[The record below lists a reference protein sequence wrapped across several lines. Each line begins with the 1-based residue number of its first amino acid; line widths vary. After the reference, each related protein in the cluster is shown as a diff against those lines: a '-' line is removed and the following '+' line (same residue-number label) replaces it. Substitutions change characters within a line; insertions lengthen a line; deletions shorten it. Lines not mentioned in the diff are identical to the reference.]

1 MNTSHAMPWSEL
13 LQELMRMC
21 NERRTG
27 TLFIATNDNRLARIA
42 LKDGVISAVE
52 FQRKQGLAAIKLM
65 QSILAGTWRFNEE
78 LMLVSGVQALPS
90 TPGLLKMLADKS
102 GASDSAPLA
111 PEPTA
116 PSAAQAPTAM
126 GPVGGAAQGANKQR
140 FSFVDVSEL
149 LQVKELI
156 TAELIAIIGPM
167 GKLVC
172 DDHLGTLTD
181 RRAVMMAIEKIAEE
195 IDDPDLERQ
204 FKLSVAE
211 KLQDLQ
217 KGRKG

>member
-1 MNTSHAMPWSEL
+1 MNASHAMPWGEL
-13 LQELMRMC
+13 LQELIRMC

-27 TLFIATNDNRLARIA
+27 TLFIATNDNRLARVA

-78 LMLVSGVQALPS
+78 LMLVSGVQSLPS
-90 TPGLLKMLADKS
+90 TPGLLKMLADKP
-102 GASDSAPLA
+102 GSDSALPAHELSVPQTLPPQQPGA
-111 PEPTA
+111 GTL
-116 PSAAQAPTAM
+116 
-126 GPVGGAAQGANKQR
+126 GAAKQR

-156 TAELIAIIGPM
+156 TAELIGIIGPM

-172 DDHLGTLTD
+172 EDHLSALTD
-181 RRAVMMAIEKIAEE
+181 RRSVMMAIEKIAAE

-211 KLQDLQ
+211 KLQDVQ
-217 KGRKG
+217 KGRK

>member
-1 MNTSHAMPWSEL
+1 MNASHAMPWGEL
-13 LQELMRMC
+13 LQELVRMC

-78 LMLVSGVQALPS
+78 LMLVSGVQSLPS
-90 TPGLLKMLADKS
+90 TPGLLRMLADKPGPGGDIS
-102 GASDSAPLA
+102 IPPHELSVPQTLPPQPPGAGA
-111 PEPTA
+111 
-116 PSAAQAPTAM
+116 
-126 GPVGGAAQGANKQR
+126 VGAAKQR

-172 DDHLGTLTD
+172 EDHLAALTD
-181 RRAVMMAIEKIAEE
+181 RRSVMMAIEKVAAE

-211 KLQDLQ
+211 KLQDVQ
-217 KGRKG
+217 KGRK

>member
-1 MNTSHAMPWSEL
+1 MNASHAMPWSEL
-13 LQELMRMC
+13 LQEITRMC
-21 NERRTG
+21 SERRTG

-42 LKDGVISAVE
+42 LKDGVIAAVE

-78 LMLVSGVQALPS
+78 LMLVSGVQSLPS
-90 TPGLLKMLADKS
+90 TPGLLKMLADKP
-102 GASDSAPLA
+102 DPSAP
-111 PEPTA
+111 PTA
-116 PSAAQAPTAM
+116 SELNVPQTLPAGQVPASSAL
-126 GPVGGAAQGANKQR
+126 GGAAKQR

-149 LQVKELI
+149 LQIKEII
-156 TAELIAIIGPM
+156 TGELIAIIGPM

-172 DDHLGTLTD
+172 DDHLASLTD
-181 RRAVMMAIEKIAEE
+181 RRSVMLAIEKIAAE

-211 KLQDLQ
+211 KLQDIQ
-217 KGRKG
+217 KGRR